1 MNRGNARLSA
11 ARHLQRKQLEICITF
26 EARGFPKNAKCSR
39 IPVVY
44 NRLRNRFYRIDRKD
58 RCKFSVDNFDSKNNE
73 PSIDEDRTVWRLKV
87 NENIENLR
95 ARDYLLIRINKRI
108 KNSKR

>member
-1 MNRGNARLSA
+1 M
-11 ARHLQRKQLEICITF
+11 
-26 EARGFPKNAKCSR
+26 
-39 IPVVY
+39 
-44 NRLRNRFYRIDRKD
+44 
-58 RCKFSVDNFDSKNNE
+58 DNFDSKNNE

-108 KNSKR
+108 KKKNIIAQRPLRAIINR